1 MEPKKRSKKEIN
13 FQNAILFNLRDKEKK
28 VDIVLMSGDRLSGK
42 VEMYDKFTVS
52 LTDDNGT
59 KHLIYKHAIAV
70 ISYKTS

>member
-1 MEPKKRSKKEIN
+1 MEQRKRSKKEIN
-13 FQNAILFNLRDKEKK
+13 FQNAILFNLRDKEQE
-28 VDIVLMSGDRLSGK
+28 VEVTLMSGDKIQGR

-52 LTDDNGT
+52 LIDNDGT

>member
-1 MEPKKRSKKEIN
+1 MEKKKTRKEIN
-13 FQNAILFNLRDKEKK
+13 FQNAILFNLRDREKE
-28 VDIVLMSGDRLSGK
+28 VEITLTSGEKLIGK

-52 LTDDNGT
+52 LVDRDSI

>member
-1 MEPKKRSKKEIN
+1 MEKKKTRKEIN
-13 FQNAILFNLRDKEKK
+13 FQNAILFNLRDKERE
-28 VDIVLMSGDRLSGK
+28 IEITLTSGEKLIGK

-52 LTDDNGT
+52 IIDNTGT